1 LERTKEQVGRV
12 WLILRAP
19 GNARAVIIADSEKWG
34 RKKALTKVAGRLNI
48 PPEELFDFL
57 ESGSFALLC
66 AEISEHWPHLLK

>member
-1 LERTKEQVGRV
+1 
-12 WLILRAP
+12 
-19 GNARAVIIADSEKWG
+19 VIIADSEKWG